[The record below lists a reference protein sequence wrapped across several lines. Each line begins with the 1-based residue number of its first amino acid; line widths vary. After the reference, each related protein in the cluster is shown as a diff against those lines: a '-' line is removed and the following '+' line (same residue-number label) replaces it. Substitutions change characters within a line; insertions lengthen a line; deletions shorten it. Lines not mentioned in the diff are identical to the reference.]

1 MYVKLVVTLPE
12 KPDAELKRFAEGW
25 DVEYDPRAKLK

>member
-12 KPDAELKRFAEGW
+12 KPDAELTRFAEGW
-25 DVEYDPRAKLK
+25 DAEYDPRAKVK